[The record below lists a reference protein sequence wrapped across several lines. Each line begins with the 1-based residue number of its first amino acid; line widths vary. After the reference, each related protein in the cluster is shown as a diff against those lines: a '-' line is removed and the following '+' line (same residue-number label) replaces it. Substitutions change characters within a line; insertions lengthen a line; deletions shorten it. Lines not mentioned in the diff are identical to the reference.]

1 MIQIE
6 DKDTGAI
13 LYKKEP
19 YEKRLDQLL
28 ERVARLEKQVQVLT
42 VCVDTALAQALHLD
56 DN

>member
-19 YEKRLDQLL
+19 YEKRVDQLL
-28 ERVARLEKQVQVLT
+28 ERVTRLEEQVQILT
-42 VCVDTALAQALHLD
+42 GCVDALAHSLHLD
-56 DN
+56 DQ

>member
-19 YEKRLDQLL
+19 YERKVDQLL
-28 ERVARLEKQVQVLT
+28 ERVSKIEEQVQILVK
-42 VCVDTALAQALHLD
+42 CVEELARMSRPQ
-56 DN
+56 